1 MSNSKGL
8 ISLQPRR
15 IFSEALKKQLVTD
28 IEQRKMSIRSVCFQY
43 RVSHQAVYSWLKKFS
58 PNLYPTTTIVM
69 QMDSE
74 EFKSKQLEAA
84 LGRKQMEIDFLNK
97 VIEIA
102 DEDLGTD
109 IKKNISTRLSNGS
122 EKTKGKKD
130 SS

>member
-1 MSNSKGL
+1 
-8 ISLQPRR
+8 
-15 IFSEALKKQLVTD
+15 
-28 IEQRKMSIRSVCFQY
+28 
-43 RVSHQAVYSWLKKFS
+43 
-58 PNLYPTTTIVM
+58 M

-74 EFKSKQLEAA
+74 EFKSKQLEKKIAELEAA